1 MAKTFFGLVA
11 IAAVALA
18 AWIGV
23 DLVLGGDGDEGWVA
37 AVIDGAGDEID
48 DDNVDDDDDDDDRLS
63 AVTIVGGAPRLVLN
77 PETQERAGIVTRAA
91 QPAAHAARIA
101 ATATVLDIAPLI
113 ALRDGYIA
121 AAYDAEVIGVE
132 TGALEQ
138 EYQRL
143 RALYDDDANIA
154 FKTVT
159 RAEAAWRT
167 GEARLR
173 RAWARMHALRDRA
186 RLEWG
191 AVLTDWAFDEK
202 PDIKRLSD
210 RSEALLLVALPLGRR
225 LPANAETVSISHH
238 GGGLDAFYI
247 SPAVAADPLMP
258 GETHFFRCDGDG
270 LRAGMRLDAWIAV
283 PGSERTGA
291 AVPADAVIW
300 SLGQAWIYVQVA
312 ADQFERRV
320 VPTDAEID
328 GGWFVEDAVAPGE
341 KLVVAGAQMLFA
353 EEFRWQIRD
362 EDDD

>member
-1 MAKTFFGLVA
+1 MIRVAKTFFGLVA

-18 AWIGV
+18 AWVAV
-23 DLVLGGDGDEGWVA
+23 DLVLRDDGPGVTH
-37 AVIDGAGDEID
+37 
-48 DDNVDDDDDDDDRLS
+48 DDDDGDDDRLS
-63 AVTIVGGAPRLVLN
+63 TVAIVGGAPRLVLDA
-77 PETQERAGIVTRAA
+77 ETQERAGIVTRAA

-121 AAYDAEVIGVE
+121 AAYDAEVVGVE
-132 TGALEQ
+132 TDALEQ

-154 FKTVT
+154 LKTVT

-173 RAWARMHALRDRA
+173 RAWAHMHALRDRA

-191 AVLTDWAFDEK
+191 AVLADWAFDEK
-202 PDIKRLSD
+202 PDIKRLTERSD
-210 RSEALLLVALPLGRR
+210 ALLLVALPLGRR
-225 LPANAETVSISHH
+225 LPPEAETVSIAHH
-238 GGGLDAFYI
+238 GGGLDALYI
-247 SPAVAADPLMP
+247 SAAVAADPMTP
-258 GETHFFRCDGDG
+258 GETHFFRCDGAG

-291 AVPADAVIW
+291 AVPTDAVIW
-300 SLGQAWIYVQVA
+300 SLGQAWIYVQVDS
-312 ADQFERRV
+312 DQFERRV
-320 VPTDAEID
+320 VPTDAEME
-328 GGWFVEDAVAPGE
+328 GGWFVEHAVAPGE